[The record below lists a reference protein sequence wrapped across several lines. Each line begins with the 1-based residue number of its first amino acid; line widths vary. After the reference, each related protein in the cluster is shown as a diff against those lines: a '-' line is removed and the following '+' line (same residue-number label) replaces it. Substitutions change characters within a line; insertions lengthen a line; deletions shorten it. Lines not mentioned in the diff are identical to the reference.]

1 MRMSRAHA
9 RRLGPAPR
17 DPNPRTCGVRE
28 PMQDPRAH
36 TNELPFTPVG
46 GWLAFGAWLLLLA
59 GTIALLVSGAGT
71 ESQLLVISGVLM
83 IPVCILGL
91 VGFFIV
97 NPNESRVLVLFGR
110 YRGSVR
116 REGFF
121 WTNPFTAKHKIS
133 LRDHNLEGSRLK
145 VNDLLGNP
153 IEISAVVVWRVS
165 DTARARFDVEDYEHY
180 VHVQSEAAVRH
191 LATRYPYDDLELEDA
206 EVTLRGSSDEIAEQ
220 LQEELSQRLARAGIE
235 IVEARLNHLAYAQ
248 EIASAMLQRQQAKAI
263 IAARR
268 QIVEGAVS
276 MVHMALEQLD
286 EDGTVKLDAE
296 DKASLVGNLLVV
308 LCGQSHAQPV
318 ISAGG

>member
-1 MRMSRAHA
+1 MQE
-9 RRLGPAPR
+9 
-17 DPNPRTCGVRE
+17 PRT
-28 PMQDPRAH
+28 H
-36 TNELPFTPVG
+36 TNELPFAPIG
-46 GWLAFGAWLLLLA
+46 GWPAFGAWLLLLA
-59 GTIALLVSGAGT
+59 GTITLLVTGART
-71 ESQLLVISGVLM
+71 ESALWVLAGVLM

-91 VGFFIV
+91 VGFFVV

-220 LQEELSQRLARAGIE
+220 LQEELSQRLSRAGVE
-235 IVEARLNHLAYAQ
+235 IVEARLNHLAYAP

-286 EDGTVKLDAE
+286 EDGTVKLDGE

-318 ISAGG
+318 ISAGS